1 MYLASISSV
10 FTMLPVIF
18 SDLYDVKPHK
28 LVPKFTRSILSLV
41 LKNICF
47 LRILVFFPSYI
58 CTFMEK
64 VKSVCMFFF

>member
-47 LRILVFFPSYI
+47 FENPSFFSVLYMHI
-58 CTFMEK
+58 HG
-64 VKSVCMFFF
+64 KSEICMFFF